1 MDNIGLCRLL
11 LKKYYTDN
19 IYDTTRTDFCGLL
32 GAAFYFSASFVVKRP
47 HTFLL
52 RMRSTLLL
60 ATGLLL
66 TTSAAFAQN
75 RPVPKLL
82 VGIMV
87 DQMRPDYLT
96 RFADQYGPDGF
107 NRLRREG
114 LECRNTHYNY
124 IPTVTGPG
132 HTSVYTGTTPR
143 YHGIVGNSWYD
154 RRLRHDVYCTDD
166 TTVQLV
172 GTTTKGLGVSARN
185 QLSTT
190 LGDELKMTYG
200 GRSRVLALS
209 LKDRA
214 SALPAGHTAD
224 GAYWFDT
231 ATGNFISSTYYVPA
245 LPAWVQQ
252 FNEQKRADTYR
263 QQTWA
268 PLRGPEAY
276 RNSLPDSNRY
286 ERIFQG
292 KTAATFPYNLAK
304 LSASP
309 PLYESL
315 YTSPFGNSLLTD
327 LALSALQ
334 ATDLGRDEVPDLL
347 AISYSSPD
355 AVGHAFGPLSKEE
368 NDLYLRLDLEL
379 ARLLRALDKTVGKG
393 NYAVFLTADHGASEV
408 TRYLAD
414 HQLPVGAFDRRAVY
428 QRAMAYLTEQ
438 LGPGQWLEVE
448 RSNMYYLNRPLLAQR
463 KLELARVQ
471 ELLAA
476 FLREQ
481 PGVAQA
487 ITTSQLLNSSYTT
500 YLESKL
506 QAGLYYPRFGDVR
519 YELLPGW
526 TGDLGVGASHG
537 TGYTYDTHV
546 PLLWWGPAIPAG
558 VSYAPHTITDIA
570 PTAAMLLNSKL
581 PNACTGQPIVEVLST
596 QPAIPKG
603 KRK

>member
-1 MDNIGLCRLL
+1 ML
-11 LKKYYTDN
+11 
-19 IYDTTRTDFCGLL
+19 
-32 GAAFYFSASFVVKRP
+32 AA
-47 HTFLL
+47 
-52 RMRSTLLL
+52 
-60 ATGLLL
+60 GLLL
-66 TTSAAFAQN
+66 SGPAAFAQN

-96 RFADQYGPDGF
+96 RFQDQYGPDGF

-114 LECRNTHYNY
+114 LDCRNTHYNY

-132 HTSVYTGTTPR
+132 HSSVYTGTTPR

-154 RRLRHDVYCTDD
+154 RRLRRDIYCTED

-172 GTTTKGLGVSARN
+172 GTTSKGLGVSARN

-231 ATGNFISSTYYVPA
+231 NTGDFISSTYYVPA
-245 LPAWVQQ
+245 LPAWVRD
-252 FNEQKRADTYR
+252 FNAQKRADYYR
-263 QQTWA
+263 RQTWA
-268 PLRGPEAY
+268 PLRGSEAY

-286 ERIFQG
+286 ERAFKG
-292 KTAATFPYNLAK
+292 KTAAVFPYDFARLAP
-304 LSASP
+304 LNSP
-309 PLYESL
+309 PAYEVV

-327 LALSALQ
+327 LTLAALQ

-355 AVGHAFGPLSKEE
+355 AVGHTFGPLSKEE
-368 NDLYLRLDLEL
+368 NDLYLRLDLEI
-379 ARLLRALDKTVGKG
+379 ARLLQALDKTVGRG

-414 HQLPVGAFDRRAVY
+414 HQLPVGSFDRRAVY
-428 QRAMAYLTEQ
+428 QAASAYLSEQ
-438 LGPGQWLEVE
+438 LGPGAWLETE
-448 RSNMYYLNRPLLAQR
+448 RNNMYYLNRPLLAQR

-471 ELLAA
+471 QQLAD

-481 PGVAQA
+481 PGVNQVN
-487 ITTSQLLNSSYTT
+487 TTNQLLTSNSGA
-500 YLESKL
+500 YLETKL
-506 QAGLYYPRFGDVR
+506 QNGLYYPRFGDVR

-537 TGYTYDTHV
+537 TGYAYDSHV
-546 PLLWWGPAIPAG
+546 PLLWFGAGIAPG

-570 PTAAMLLNSKL
+570 PTAALLLNSKL
-581 PNACTGQPIVEVLST
+581 PSACTGQPIPEVLRAY
-596 QPAIPKG
+596 PN
-603 KRK
+603 RD

>member
-1 MDNIGLCRLL
+1 V
-11 LKKYYTDN
+11 
-19 IYDTTRTDFCGLL
+19 TR
-32 GAAFYFSASFVVKRP
+32 R
-47 HTFLL
+47 FLL
-52 RMRSTLLL
+52 T
-60 ATGLLL
+60 AGLLL
-66 TTSAAFAQN
+66 SGSALLAQN
-75 RPVPKLL
+75 RPAPKLL

-132 HTSVYTGTTPR
+132 HSSVYTGTTPR

-154 RRLRHDVYCTDD
+154 RRLRRDVYCTED

-172 GTTTKGLGVSARN
+172 GTTKGLGVSARN

-190 LGDELKMTYG
+190 LGDELKMTYA
-200 GRSRVLALS
+200 GRSQVLALS
-209 LKDRA
+209 LKDRG
-214 SALPAGHTAD
+214 SALPAGHMAD
-224 GAYWFDT
+224 GAYWFDV
-231 ATGNFISSTYYVPA
+231 ASGNFVSSTYYVPA

-252 FNEQKRADTYR
+252 FNGQKNADRYR

-268 PLRGPEAY
+268 PLRGPAAY

-286 ERIFQG
+286 ERVFKG
-292 KTAATFPYNLAK
+292 KTAATFPYDLAK
-304 LSASP
+304 LSALGGP
-309 PLYESL
+309 GYESV

-327 LALSALQ
+327 FALTALQ
-334 ATDLGRDEVPDLL
+334 NTTLGRDDVPDLL

-355 AVGHAFGPLSKEE
+355 AVGHTFGPLSKEE
-368 NDLYLRLDLEL
+368 NDLYLRLDLEI
-379 ARLLRALDKTVGKG
+379 ARLLQALDKTVGKG

-414 HQLPVGAFDRRAVY
+414 HQLPVGTFDRGAVY
-428 QRAMAYLTEQ
+428 RAAGAYLTEQ
-438 LGPGQWLEVE
+438 LGPGQWLERE
-448 RSNMYYLNRPLLAQR
+448 SSNMYYLNRPLLTQR
-463 KLELARVQ
+463 KLELGRVQ

-481 PGVAQA
+481 PGIAQVNS
-487 ITTSQLLNSSYTT
+487 TTQLLGAGSTS
-500 YLESKL
+500 YLEAKL

-519 YELLPGW
+519 YELLPGY

-537 TGYTYDTHV
+537 TGYTYDSHV
-546 PLLWWGPAIPAG
+546 PLLWWGPGIPAG
-558 VSYAPHTITDIA
+558 VVSYAPHTITDIA

-581 PNACTGQPIVEVLST
+581 PNACTGQPIQEVL
-596 QPAIPKG
+596 AGEPKAVR
-603 KRK
+603 RK